1 MRWGVRILK
10 GFCVEHNIMMG
21 NKQIAKITT
30 TCKNRLVT
38 ARWITFSLIISLLLH
53 VCHGNVRRGD
63 LTSKAP
69 SDESLADVASF
80 VDSNERNDGETE
92 GDATSS
98 RRFLKEDQPYQRQ
111 RRLPSL
117 VSYGGDPDHSPL
129 LRCEG
134 DCDKDNEY
142 ADLTHHISAW
152 IMTRCC
158 CTHAPST

>member
-1 MRWGVRILK
+1 MIW
-10 GFCVEHNIMMG
+10 
-21 NKQIAKITT
+21 NKKIAKTT
-30 TCKNRLVT
+30 AICKNT
-38 ARWITFSLIISLLLH
+38 HIAARWITFSLIISLLLH

-92 GDATSS
+92 GDAASS
-98 RRFLKEDQPYQRQ
+98 WRFLNEKQPYQGQ

-129 LRCEG
+129 LRREG

-142 ADLTHHISAW
+142 VDLTHHISAW
-152 IMTRCC
+152 IMTSCC

>member
-1 MRWGVRILK
+1 
-10 GFCVEHNIMMG
+10 MG
-21 NKQIAKITT
+21 NEKIAKTNVAF
-30 TCKNRLVT
+30 KNRSVAT
-38 ARWITFSLIISLLLH
+38 RWITFSLLVTLLFH
-53 VCHGNVRRGD
+53 FCHGNVRRGD

-80 VDSNERNDGETE
+80 VDSNERNDGEAE
-92 GDATSS
+92 GDAASS
-98 RRFLKEDQPYQRQ
+98 RRFVKEDESYQGQ

-142 ADLTHHISAW
+142 VDANTGVCLLGK
-152 IMTRCC
+152 
-158 CTHAPST
+158 